1 MPFKGDIH
9 HNNESDSWQKQCLQ
23 RLAHHWHLKSI
34 ATASFMAVFFY
45 GYFAILHSPMYPV
58 TTMGIT
64 LVDDWVPFWP
74 SAFYIY
80 ASLWVYTSL
89 VPALQPNFSRL
100 VVYGF
105 GIGLVCLTGLAFFFF
120 FPTAVPYA
128 SADWF
133 NDPALVVLRK
143 FDMTGNAC
151 PSLHVASAIFTA
163 ICLNCQLTS
172 MRCPAWLKVVSWVWC
187 TFIVYSTLAIKQHVL
202 WDTLAGILLGVIVA
216 FVYQKFEFFI
226 VNKEKQQ
233 LSKSLSE

>member
-1 MPFKGDIH
+1 MPFKDDLPSASVG
-9 HNNESDSWQKQCLQ
+9 DSWQKQCLQ
-23 RLAHHWHLKSI
+23 RLAQHWHLKSI

-45 GYFAILHSPMYPV
+45 GYFSILHAPMFPV
-58 TTMGIT
+58 TTMSVT
-64 LVDDWVPFWP
+64 LIDEWIPFWP
-74 SAFYIY
+74 SAFYMY

-120 FPTAVPYA
+120 LPTAVPYA

-163 ICLNCQLTS
+163 ICLNCQLSS
-172 MRCPAWLKVVSWVWC
+172 MHSPAWLKVASWVWC
-187 TFIVYSTLAIKQHVL
+187 AFIVYSTLAIKQHVL
-202 WDTLAGILLGVIVA
+202 WDALAGIILGVAVA
-216 FVYQKFEFFI
+216 LIYQKFEFFM
-226 VNKEKQQ
+226 VSKEN
-233 LSKSLSE
+233 LSFSENLSR